1 MIEIA
6 FILAIGIL
14 MTIVLLML
22 LLPILSFSKQQDDN
36 LINKEY
42 SYEWKKIRNSLSKLE
57 RNIKENENK
66 KNW

>member
-66 KNW
+66 KN

>member
-6 FILAIGIL
+6 LILAIWIL

-22 LLPILSFSKQQDDN
+22 LLPILVFSKHQNDN

-42 SYEWKKIRNSLSKLE
+42 SYEWKKIHNSIAKLE
-57 RNIKENENK
+57 KSIKENENK